1 MDTVI
6 SGQEIWKK
14 IEGLDSYMA
23 SNHGRIKSLPR
34 SVRSFVGNG
43 GYKITNERILNDYD
57 NSRGYRYITISINGR
72 RKNHYIHRLVANT
85 FISNPKGFDQ
95 VNHID
100 GNKSNNSVSNL
111 EWVTERQNRDHAV
124 KTDLMKFGEDA
135 PNNKLTEEQ
144 VIEILAIAS
153 KNPKVNRLRLSKK
166 YNVADTC
173 ICRIISG
180 KRWRRTYEKFH
191 SKEATEK

>member
-1 MDTVI
+1 MM
-6 SGQEIWKK
+6 ER
-14 IEGLDSYMA
+14 
-23 SNHGRIKSLPR
+23 GRISARGASPYFKSRVTTKQPDM
-34 SVRSFVGNG
+34 SN
-43 GYKITNERILNDYD
+43 Y
-57 NSRGYRYITISINGR
+57 SIDGR

-191 SKEATEK
+191 SKEAIEEGVSYKRN